1 MLPAGTTSMLEET
14 MTRSRL
20 HRFGTSISA
29 AIFAASFT
37 TTLTFPTDAAA
48 QAKPQKVV
56 LRFAA
61 DFPPPPHPAGLAM
74 KHFGDRL
81 PQVIPGSEARLYYA
95 GALYTIP
102 EAFEAMRQGN
112 LEMTW
117 MQVGKAAP
125 VEPWVMSIVGP
136 GVLTTVGAVD
146 SLEKTKT
153 YQML

>member
-1 MLPAGTTSMLEET
+1 MNQTQ
-14 MTRSRL
+14 
-20 HRFGTSISA
+20 RFGVRVTA
-29 AIFAASFT
+29 AILVAALSVICG
-37 TTLTFPTDAAA
+37 AA
-48 QAKPQKVV
+48 QLAYAQDKPQKVV

-74 KHFGDRL
+74 RYFAERL